1 MRESSLLSLMERRQV
16 LLDQASAALRG
27 HVVGLWRLTDGG
39 RTVVEIVSPSNPP
52 PEMLQLDLGDL
63 LHQWGRKPRPESRWV
78 GTQAGSAV
86 WHVAPVRL
94 DTPAPPPSGIERRS
108 PERLVIELAGLSL
121 GALERIWQAADQ
133 ATVYLCAALEV
144 LENCLGRVRTADGL
158 SVHARAHLLA
168 DLAGVADAI
177 DGALSS

>member
-1 MRESSLLSLMERRQV
+1 LRESSLLSLMERRQV

-27 HVVGLWRLTDGG
+27 HVVGLWRISNTGN
-39 RTVVEIVSPSNPP
+39 TVIEIASPLRPP
-52 PEMLQLDLGDL
+52 RELLELDLGGL
-63 LHQWGRKPRPESRWV
+63 LRRWGRRARPESRWV
-78 GTQAGSAV
+78 GCHTDST

-94 DTPAPPPSGIERRS
+94 DPPGPPPSGIERRS

-144 LENCLGRVRTADGL
+144 LETCLGRVRTTDGL
-158 SVHARAHLLA
+158 SVRARAHLLS
-168 DLAGVADAI
+168 DLAVVADAI
-177 DGALSS
+177 DGALST

>member
-1 MRESSLLSLMERRQV
+1 MRESSLLSLMARRQV

-27 HVVGLWRLTDGG
+27 HVVGLWRLSRKG
-39 RTVVEIVSPSNPP
+39 RSVIEIVSRPDPP
-52 PEMLQLDLGDL
+52 REMLELDLGGL
-63 LHQWGRKPRPESRWV
+63 LHKWGRRARPESRWV
-78 GTQAGSAV
+78 GCRTETAI

-94 DTPAPPPSGIERRS
+94 DAPGPPPSGIERRS

-144 LENCLGRVRTADGL
+144 LDTCLGRVRLADGL
-158 SVHARAHLLA
+158 SVRARAHLLA

-177 DGALSS
+177 DGAMSA